1 MTVTNKT
8 QLESVSKVQNIP
20 FTFNLYTRRGKCE
33 TTLEMAAYISTMT
46 STKFKYEIKPSY
58 PYTLTGEP
66 GKYVAIDFSEGPNLQ
81 IGSFIGNLKIT
92 NINPPFITF
101 EKVF

>member
-1 MTVTNKT
+1 MIVKNKT

-20 FTFNLYTRRGKCE
+20 LNLKLYTRHGKCE
-33 TTLEMAAYISTMT
+33 TTMEMVAYISTMT

-92 NINPPFITF
+92 KINPPFITL

>member
-1 MTVTNKT
+1 MIVKNKT

-20 FTFNLYTRRGKCE
+20 LNFKLYTRSGKCE
-33 TTLEMAAYISTMT
+33 TTMEMVAYISTKT

-92 NINPPFITF
+92 NINPPFITL

>member
-1 MTVTNKT
+1 MH
-8 QLESVSKVQNIP
+8 VSKLKKQRSSKK
-20 FTFNLYTRRGKCE
+20 L
-33 TTLEMAAYISTMT
+33 
-46 STKFKYEIKPSY
+46 
-58 PYTLTGEP
+58 GEP

>member
-1 MTVTNKT
+1 MIVKNKT

-20 FTFNLYTRRGKCE
+20 FNFNLYTRRGNCE
-33 TTLEMAAYISTMT
+33 TTLEMVAYISTIS

-58 PYTLTGEP
+58 PYILTGEP
-66 GKYVAIDFSEGPNLQ
+66 GKYMGIDFSEGPNLQ

>member
-66 GKYVAIDFSEGPNLQ
+66 GKYVAIDFSEVPNLQ
-81 IGSFIGNLKIT
+81 IGSFIGNLKIV

-101 EKVF
+101 EKAF

>member
-20 FTFNLYTRRGKCE
+20 LNFNLYTRRGNCE
-33 TTLEMAAYISTMT
+33 TTLEMVAYISTMT

-81 IGSFIGNLKIT
+81 IGSFIGNLKIVK
-92 NINPPFITF
+92 INPPYITL

>member
-1 MTVTNKT
+1 MIVKNKI

-33 TTLEMAAYISTMT
+33 TTLEMVEYISTMT
-46 STKFKYEIKPSY
+46 STKFKYEIKASY
-58 PYTLTGEP
+58 SYTLIGEP

-81 IGSFIGNLKIT
+81 KGSFIGNLKIV
-92 NINPPFITF
+92 NINPPFITL

>member
-1 MTVTNKT
+1 MIVKNKT

-20 FTFNLYTRRGKCE
+20 FNFNLYTRRGKCE
-33 TTLEMAAYISTMT
+33 TTLEMVAYISTMT
-46 STKFKYEIKPSY
+46 STKFKYEFKASY

-66 GKYVAIDFSEGPNLQ
+66 GKYEAIDFSEGPNLQ
-81 IGSFIGNLKIT
+81 KGSFIGNLKIV
-92 NINPPFITF
+92 NINPPFITL

>member
-1 MTVTNKT
+1 MIVKNKT

-20 FTFNLYTRRGKCE
+20 LNFNLYTRRGKCE
-33 TTLEMAAYISTMT
+33 TTLEMVAYISTMT
-46 STKFKYEIKPSY
+46 STKFKYEFKAIY

-66 GKYVAIDFSEGPNLQ
+66 GKYEAIDFSEGPKLEKGN
-81 IGSFIGNLKIT
+81 FICNLKIV
-92 NINPPFITF
+92 NINPPFITL